1 MINNSYLYSMNK
13 DRIIEILH
21 DQLAHQKQV
30 NQHLSDMLSAQ
41 SMQLS
46 DQSTQL
52 SAQID
57 ITKQLSNQISLL
69 QQSIISLEKALL
81 KKDAHK

>member
-1 MINNSYLYSMNK
+1 MFALTESMNYY
-13 DRIIEILH
+13 LC
-21 DQLAHQKQV
+21 ANAV
-30 NQHLSDMLSAQ
+30 DM
-41 SMQLS
+41 LS
-46 DQSTQL
+46 DQSVQL
-52 SAQID
+52 SSQID